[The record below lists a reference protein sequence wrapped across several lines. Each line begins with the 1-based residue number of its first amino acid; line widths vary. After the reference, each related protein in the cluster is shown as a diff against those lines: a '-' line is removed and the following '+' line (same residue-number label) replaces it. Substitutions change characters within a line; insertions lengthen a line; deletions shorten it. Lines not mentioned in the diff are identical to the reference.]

1 MIETIPFNFV
11 QTFAK
16 LSMLDNPIKVQND
29 EVPSHN
35 NYIKQQ
41 FHQYFCV
48 LLSDQNEFVPVVSAN
63 FVQQIRKSQFY
74 FNILACL

>member
-29 EVPSHN
+29 KVPSHSN
-35 NYIKQQ
+35 CI
-41 FHQYFCV
+41 
-48 LLSDQNEFVPVVSAN
+48 
-63 FVQQIRKSQFY
+63 
-74 FNILACL
+74 